1 LERGASTTEGI
12 MTAHDAK
19 HRPEN
24 EPDWRRLGPHHD
36 RPEDR
41 WDRPR
46 DDQDDGP
53 KPSWKPRGVEDA

>member
-1 LERGASTTEGI
+1 